1 MYWFFLAMA
10 IVSEVAGTTCM
21 KLSQGFTKPV
31 PSVAV
36 FVLYGICFSFIIL
49 ALKKI
54 ELSITYAI
62 WSGAGTALI
71 AIIGIVWFQESVT
84 LLKIVSLVLVVA
96 GVVGL
101 QLSQTASGMP

>member
-1 MYWFFLAMA
+1 MYWFFLALA
-10 IVSEVAGTTCM
+10 IVFEVAGTTCM
-21 KLSQGFTKPV
+21 KLSQGFTKLF
-31 PSVAV
+31 PSVSV
-36 FVLYGICFSFIIL
+36 FVLYGLCFSFIIL

-54 ELSITYAI
+54 ELSVTYAI

-71 AIIGIVWFQESVT
+71 AVIGIVWFQESAT
-84 LLKIVSLVLVVA
+84 PLKIVSIVFIVL